1 MVTKSQNFGTKKRE
15 GLGETNGQNW
25 SKRELWVVISI
36 CNLPYMIDKTTAMLT
51 HSRRLR
57 SETYSWIMINYL

>member
-15 GLGETNGQNW
+15 GLGEANDQNC
-25 SKRELWVVISI
+25 SKRELRVVISI
-36 CNLPYMIDKTTAMLT
+36 CNLSYMNDKTTAMLT